1 MAKFIY
7 REIKHMTPRDGA
19 KYATDYYK
27 QDPKNYDELQTHIRR
42 VITEITDH
50 ATATRSLGDLEQP
63 LKGFPRTGGRPNYS
77 ALDIMY
83 DMYQQFELGRDLPS
97 GILGRWNRLFA
108 EFPEEA
114 IEMVSEAAVVLAKTQ
129 QYRALFA

>member
-7 REIKHMTPRDGA
+7 REIKHMTPRAGT

-27 QDPKNYDELQTHIRR
+27 QHAWHYAELQKHIQR
-42 VITEITDH
+42 VIREITDYAQQH
-50 ATATRSLGDLEQP
+50 NCLADLEQP
-63 LKGFPRTGGRPNYS
+63 LKGFPRTGGKPNYS

-97 GILGRWNRLFA
+97 GILGR
-108 EFPEEA
+108 
-114 IEMVSEAAVVLAKTQ
+114 
-129 QYRALFA
+129 